1 MCARAA
7 WVTLESPPR
16 RGKQDEVVLT
26 LDIHVNEAGRL
37 AGTMRQDEHGPARP
51 FDGALELLALL
62 EALFDE
68 PEPAPQGAESAR

>member
-1 MCARAA
+1 M
-7 WVTLESPPR
+7 
-16 RGKQDEVVLT
+16 VLT

-37 AGTMRQDEHGPARP
+37 AGTMKQDENGTARP

-68 PEPAPQGAESAR
+68 PEPAPHSAEPAR

>member
-1 MCARAA
+1 M
-7 WVTLESPPR
+7 
-16 RGKQDEVVLT
+16 VLT

-37 AGTMRQDEHGPARP
+37 AGTMKRDENGPARP

-68 PEPAPQGAESAR
+68 PEPAPRRAEPAR